1 MRQPIIES
9 EITGDILGIEFI
21 EPLKFLLPFG
31 VPGSQD
37 DELVFF
43 KIEVSDHAVQ
53 NIKQLVRDAFDSV
66 PAGSDTKLYFLG
78 IRDLD
83 SKRVLK
89 IMIREA
95 RTSVGLDYA
104 IRYAISSR

>member
-1 MRQPIIES
+1 MS
-9 EITGDILGIEFI
+9 LTYYW
-21 EPLKFLLPFG
+21 LLT
-31 VPGSQD
+31 VHRSSD
-37 DELVFF
+37 YLVIVDTSV
-43 KIEVSDHAVQ
+43 KLNKDAVRSSSSWSAA
-53 NIKQLVRDAFDSV
+53 LDSV
-66 PAGSDTKLYFLG
+66 PAGSDTRLYFLG

-83 SKRVLK
+83 SKRLLK